1 MSNIEFFTTIKAHK
15 LLKKLQSVID
25 CRQVSH
31 EYIIRSFHDS
41 FDWRLYRHDLSVEF
55 ARSQRQSEL
64 MIRDLSD
71 NTISATT
78 SLRELPQFAVD
89 IEHPGVS
96 AILKKTLAHRALLE
110 VCTLDYE
117 YSVFEIFNKKQTLL
131 ARIHFNQ
138 YEIFKNHLRIEV
150 LVPDSKRW
158 QKHLNWLA
166 QEIDLSP
173 VKHPILHYALK
184 AHGRKPKDYSS
195 KLRIHLDAD
204 QSAESACRAIYQSL
218 LQTIRSNEN
227 GIIHKIDSE
236 FLHDYRVA
244 VRRTQSGLRQMGAV
258 LPEAERLHFLD
269 FFKSLGE
276 ASNHPRDLDVHLLK
290 FEQYKSLLPAEIR
303 NDLNPLHNFLALRQE
318 KAYQQLS
325 SLIRSP
331 EYLTALHEWEGFL
344 KKEPQQNTPLGK
356 KTIHSVAG
364 KRLGKALNRCLELVN
379 SILNNTGKNDFH
391 ELRISCKKLR
401 YLLEFFE
408 DLYPEPPLEAF
419 IKNLR
424 HCQDILGEA
433 QDNRVYQQHLQQY
446 REALAES
453 GVHPSTLVA
462 MDTLKNLLKKH
473 ESDTYQRIMPVLK
486 DFYSQYHPDS
496 NLIP

>member
-1 MSNIEFFTTIKAHK
+1 MSNLEFFTAIKAHK

-25 CRQVSH
+25 CQQVSH

-41 FDWRLYRHDLSVEF
+41 FDWRLYRHDLSAEF
-55 ARSQRQSEL
+55 VRSQRQSEL

-71 NTISATT
+71 NTITATT
-78 SLRELPQFAVD
+78 NLRELPQFAVD
-89 IEHPGVS
+89 FEHPRVS
-96 AILKKTLAHRALLE
+96 AILKKTLEHRALLE

-131 ARIHFNQ
+131 ARIHFSQ
-138 YEIFKNHLRIEV
+138 YEVFKNHLRIEV
-150 LVPDSKRW
+150 LMPDSKRW

-166 QEIDLSP
+166 QEIDLTP

-184 AHGRKPKDYSS
+184 AQGRKPKDYSS

-204 QSAESACRAIYQSL
+204 QSAESACREIYQSL
-218 LQTIRSNEN
+218 LKIIRTNEN
-227 GIIHKIDSE
+227 GIIHRIDSE

-244 VRRTQSGLRQMGAV
+244 VRRTLSGLKQMGAV
-258 LPEAERLHFLD
+258 LPETEHLHFLD
-269 FFKSLGE
+269 FFKRLGE
-276 ASNHPRDLDVHLLK
+276 ASNNPRDLDVHLLK
-290 FEQYKSLLPAEIR
+290 FEQYKSLLPDEIR

-318 KAYQQLS
+318 QAYQQLS
-325 SLIRSP
+325 SLLRSP
-331 EYLTALHEWEGFL
+331 EYLTGLHEWEGFL
-344 KKEPQQNTPLGK
+344 KKGSQQNTPLGK
-356 KTIHSVAG
+356 KTIHTVAG
-364 KRLGKALNRCLELVN
+364 KKLQKALHHCLELVHG
-379 SILNNTGKNDFH
+379 ILNNTGKTDLH

-408 DLYPEPPLEAF
+408 DLYPESPLEAF

-446 REALAES
+446 RDELAES
-453 GVHPSTLVA
+453 GIHPSSLVA
-462 MDTLKNLLKKH
+462 MDTLINLLKKR
-473 ESDTYQRIMPVLK
+473 EDDTYHRIMPVLK
-486 DFYSQYHPDS
+486 DFYSQYHPES